1 MSGIVKFGQQIP
13 VFEARIK
20 DGTAPPCDLD
30 AEVSVLGAVLFDE
43 DASNRVLKSVCS
55 LLTVDHF
62 YSEANRRIFEAA
74 LLVHESGKHVDFT
87 TVANQLKSQDR
98 LNQVGGMAYLK
109 EIMLDAPTALN
120 PRQHAECVFDM
131 WRRRQMIVACQ
142 KTEAQLYVG
151 DVGASDLQGYLDKQ
165 AREML
170 TIASRNPRVSGESL
184 FDVLTRVLRSG
195 AMVVKRANANGGD
208 APIGATTSLAALDEL
223 TGGLLPGK
231 KFTIVARPGRGKSVL
246 GLQIARVNAQNG
258 VGSAFFATEQTSD
271 ELAVRLLAST
281 ARIDSKRVMQFMHRP
296 TLSPEEWQRITVA
309 GQANAKLPMLIESD
323 YRMTVDDIV
332 TKATALHH
340 TFMARFGAPL
350 GIVVVDY
357 LQRLAKP
364 KHMGADVN
372 KAHANHY
379 ATERLK
385 SMAQE
390 LGVVVI
396 ELAQQSMKE
405 DKNGK
410 HRKPEEGM
418 VDWCRDAERESDGVL
433 YIWERDKEDF
443 VGVLTKVREGGM
455 AGEFPIQFDKPHS
468 TMTA

>member
-1 MSGIVKFGQQIP
+1 MSGIVKYGQQVP
-13 VFEARIK
+13 VFEARVK

-30 AEVSVLGAVLFDE
+30 AEVSVLGAVLLDD
-43 DASNRVLKSVCS
+43 DASNRVLKAVCS

-62 YSEANRRIFEAA
+62 YSEAHRRIFEAV
-74 LLVHESGKHVDFT
+74 LLVHEGGKHVDIA

-109 EIMLDAPTALN
+109 EIMRDAPTALN
-120 PRQHAECVFDM
+120 PREHAECVYDM
-131 WRRRQMIVACQ
+131 WRRRQMIVVCQ
-142 KTEAQLYVG
+142 KTEAELYLG
-151 DVGASDLQGYLDKQ
+151 DVGASALQAYLDKQ
-165 AREML
+165 ARETMA
-170 TIASRNPRVSGESL
+170 IASRNPRASGESL

-195 AMVVKRANANGGD
+195 GMVVKRALANGGN
-208 APIGATTSLAALDEL
+208 APIGATTSLAALDEM

-246 GLQIARVNAQNG
+246 GLQLARVNAQNG
-258 VGSAFFATEQTSD
+258 VGSAFFATEQTAD

-281 ARIDSKRVMQFMHRP
+281 ASIDSKRVMQFMHRP
-296 TLSPEEWQRITVA
+296 TLSNEEWQRITVA
-309 GQANAKLPMLIESD
+309 GQANARLPMVVESD
-323 YRMTVDDIV
+323 YRMTVDDV
-332 TKATALHH
+332 VAKATALHH
-340 TFMARFGAPL
+340 TFMARFGVPL

-364 KHMGADVN
+364 KHMGPDANRAAV
-372 KAHANHY
+372 NHY
-379 ATERLK
+379 GTMRIK

-390 LGVVVI
+390 LGVVAV
-396 ELAQQSMKE
+396 ELAQESMKE
-405 DKNGK
+405 DRNGNQL
-410 HRKPEEGM
+410 KPREGM
-418 VDWCRDAERESDGVL
+418 VDWSRDVERESDGVM
-433 YIWERDKEDF
+433 YIWERGPNDF